1 MKVPIGR
8 IAKFIGD
15 IPVKLDKEYIM
26 MSYISCPADN
36 EVNKPALIAS
46 ATLDKGQNKNG
57 SA

>member
-36 EVNKPALIAS
+36 EVNKPALM
-46 ATLDKGQNKNG
+46 LLRR
-57 SA
+57 